1 MIREIIIW
9 PDTCLKRKSEVIKE
23 FNDELRTLLAD
34 MEQTMRAANGAG
46 LAAVQ
51 LGFPLRCITILVEST
66 DPVKM
71 GEPRQCVKLCNPVIV
86 AREGKV
92 VLTEGCLSLPGYFEK
107 VERSKWV
114 RVQAQD
120 EHGQRIDIE
129 GDGKL
134 AHALQ
139 HEIDHLD
146 GIVFTDH
153 LSLLKRNLAATKFK
167 KAKARGMR
175 YVSDRPEPKDF
186 TQIPS

>member
-9 PDTCLKRKSEVIKE
+9 PDTCLKRKSEVIKT
-23 FNDELRTLLAD
+23 FDDDVRTLLDD

-51 LGFPLRCITILVEST
+51 LGFPLRCITVLVEST
-66 DPVKM
+66 DPVKV
-71 GEPRQCVKLCNPVIV
+71 GEPRQCVKICNPVIV

-92 VLTEGCLSLPGYFEK
+92 QLMEGCLSLPGYFEK

-114 RVQAQD
+114 RVEAQD
-120 EHGQRIDIE
+120 EYGAKMVIE

-139 HEIDHLD
+139 HEIEHLD
-146 GIVFTDH
+146 GVVFVDH
-153 LSLLKRNLAATKFK
+153 LSLLKRNLAKTKFT
-167 KAKARGMR
+167 KAKAKGMR

>member
-1 MIREIIIW
+1 VIREIIIW
-9 PDTCLKRKSEVIKE
+9 PDTCLKRKSEAVKE
-23 FNDELRTLLAD
+23 FGDELRTLLDD
-34 MEQTMRAANGAG
+34 MEQTMRAAHGAG

-51 LGFPLRCITILVEST
+51 LGFPLRCITVLVEST

-71 GEPRQCVKLCNPVIV
+71 GEPRQCVKIVNPVIT

-92 VLTEGCLSLPGYFEK
+92 TLTEGCLSLPGYFEK

-114 RVQAQD
+114 RVEAQD
-120 EHGQRIDIE
+120 EHGAKLVIE

-153 LSLLKRNLAATKFK
+153 ISMLKRSLAATKFK
-167 KAKARGMR
+167 KAKAKGMK
-175 YVSDRPEPKDF
+175 YQSDRPEPKDF
-186 TQIPS
+186 TQLPS